1 MSHFCHVEIP
11 TTDVE
16 RSKAFYSELFSW
28 KMNQLPHM
36 DYVAFETGKGPGGGL
51 LKVQEVLSGG
61 EQNVMVYVFTE
72 SIQETMARAAEL
84 GGSVI
89 KERTQIPEIGWY
101 ALFGDPEGNVIG
113 LFEPKS

>member
-1 MSHFCHVEIP
+1 MSHLCHVEIP
-11 TTDVE
+11 TTDVD
-16 RSKAFYSELFSW
+16 RSKTFYSELFGW

-36 DYVAFETGKGPGGGL
+36 DYVAFETGKEPGGGF

-61 EQNVMVYVFTE
+61 EQSVIVYVFTE
-72 SIQETMARAAEL
+72 SIQETMARATEL

-101 ALFGDPEGNVIG
+101 ALFGDPVGNVIG